1 MILMYHNTLDLNRTV
16 GLLLIA
22 FVWVLIK
29 KTLRLKA
36 WAEFLIA
43 SMYITLTSK
52 EKKNMFITKSTKES
66 FEMSIA
72 IQSDIIKSLWVPL
85 WYKTYIFI
93 YTYL

>member
-16 GLLLIA
+16 GLLLVA
-22 FVWVLIK
+22 FVWLLIK

-52 EKKNMFITKSTKES
+52 EKKIC
-66 FEMSIA
+66 
-72 IQSDIIKSLWVPL
+72 L
-85 WYKTYIFI
+85 
-93 YTYL
+93 